1 MNEQIPI
8 TVEIKKATEEANDI
22 AERFALKNR
31 VLKDTPSAGGFKM
44 SQENLKKREKDIDRN
59 GYGEENNYNQ
69 LTDGY
74 LKNTFQKNQN
84 LNEGSYNYSNN
95 NMNSTNFKTNS
106 EGKFY
111 SSNSTSKKT
120 LILN

>member
-84 LNEGSYNYSNN
+84 LNEGSYNYRNN